1 VEYVAGVVLALG
13 TCLLASTVGLDRD
26 RAFYPTVMIVI
37 ASYYGLF
44 AVIGGSLQVLMQEL
58 VGIAAFVLL
67 ALIGFKVTLWCVV
80 GALAAHGVYDWVHW
94 RLIADA
100 GVPSWWPKFSLTYG
114 TVAAGYLACLLGG
127 SRVFATPNE
136 R

>member
-1 VEYVAGVVLALG
+1 
-13 TCLLASTVGLDRD
+13 LLASTVGLDRD
-26 RAFYPTVMIVI
+26 RAFYTTVTIVI

-80 GALAAHGVYDWVHW
+80 GALGFIGA
-94 RLIADA
+94 
-100 GVPSWWPKFSLTYG
+100 
-114 TVAAGYLACLLGG
+114 
-127 SRVFATPNE
+127 
-136 R
+136 